1 MKTYNRKIGGSASK
15 ISAAFKRNKKP
26 FIILFAI
33 IAIVIVGI
41 ILIYQ
46 LSIKQ
51 GFGSSFLVTE
61 DTIKIGIRTDI
72 ERFGQFDETGE
83 IVGFDRDFIDEALSR
98 LLPSKQKMF
107 EYYSITSQNAG
118 PNIKYGVTNLN
129 LGLIVDGTK
138 KVSSFRISR
147 PYYTDSVVAVVPGSS
162 RIEKLSNMGGGKI
175 GAFDADIPKDN
186 ITSFLKGNGMDE
198 TYLRYYDYES
208 AMTDI
213 EQNRVNAVIMPLA
226 MARQFE
232 AAGFR
237 ILAEPLFEVGYS
249 VMLPTGQAA
258 FTTELDRVIGEMQ
271 RDGTLD
277 ELRRK
282 WGL

>member
-1 MKTYNRKIGGSASK
+1 M
-15 ISAAFKRNKKP
+15 
-26 FIILFAI
+26 
-33 IAIVIVGI
+33 VVGI

-72 ERFGQFDETGE
+72 ERFGQFDENGD
-83 IVGFDRDFIDEALSR
+83 IVGFDRDFVDEALSR
-98 LLPSKQKMF
+98 LLPSRQKMF

-118 PNIKYGVTNLN
+118 PNIKYGVTNMN

-138 KVSSFRISR
+138 KVSSFRISK

-162 RIEKLSNMGGGKI
+162 RIEKLSNIEGGKI
-175 GAFDADIPKDN
+175 GAFDADVPKDA
-186 ITSFLKGNGMDE
+186 ITGFLKGNGME
-198 TYLRYYDYES
+198 EQYLRYYDYES

-237 ILAEPLFEVGYS
+237 ILAEPLFEIGYS

-258 FTTELDRVIGEMQ
+258 FTAELDRVIGEMK

-282 WGL
+282 WNL